1 MAMQG
6 LANLVEQAGARPVV
20 VNLAAPGARTTP
32 AYHWRRA
39 RRAAAAAVVLVQERR
54 LRGDPVRVHL
64 GCDGGAGMLY
74 AMALTIAARLAG
86 CSLAFH
92 HHSHANLDR
101 RRLLLTALVWLGGR
115 RALHVALRPPMAD
128 ALRQRY
134 GGALQITTL
143 SNAAFVPLP
152 APMRATGRAAR
163 PGRRLTIGM
172 ISNLSPA
179 KGLDLF
185 LDLARALRAAPGV
198 TCALAGPA
206 ASARDRLAI
215 QHSVAAGDVTW
226 AGAVDGAGKS
236 AFYQQIDLLVF
247 PSRHAHEAEPMVVL
261 EAMAHGVPVIAVDR
275 GCIRDL
281 LGDSGVALPGE
292 SDFVPAAL
300 ALIREIL
307 NDDAWLPAH
316 GRKAR
321 RRFEHERATALDQAA
336 RLLGLPALARVAGDE
351 DGDGRH
357 A

>member
-6 LANLVEQAGARPVV
+6 LASLVEQAGARPVV
-20 VNLAAPGARTTP
+20 INLAAPGARTTL

-39 RRAAAAAVVLVQERR
+39 RRAAAATVALVQERR

-74 AMALTIAARLAG
+74 AMALTVAARLAG

-101 RRLLLTALVWLGGR
+101 KRLLLAMLVWLGGQ
-115 RALHVALRPPMAD
+115 RALHVALRSPMAD
-128 ALRQRY
+128 ALRRRY
-134 GGALQITTL
+134 GEALQIATL

-152 APMRATGRAAR
+152 DPMRATDGAAPTR
-163 PGRRLTIGM
+163 PLTIGM

-179 KGLDLF
+179 KGLDQF
-185 LDLARALRAAPGV
+185 LALARALRASPGV

-206 ASARDRLAI
+206 ASARDRMAI
-215 QHSVAAGDVTW
+215 QNSVAAGEVTW
-226 AGAVDGAGKS
+226 AGPIDGADKS

-247 PSRHAHEAEPMVVL
+247 PSRHVHEAEPMVVL
-261 EAMAHGVPVIAVDR
+261 EAMAHGVPVLATDR

-281 LGDSGVALPGE
+281 LGDAGVALPQE

-300 ALIREIL
+300 ALIRAIL
-307 NDDAWLPAH
+307 SDAGWLPAH

-321 RRFEHERATALDQAA
+321 QRFEHERATALGQAA
-336 RLLGLPALARVAGDE
+336 RLLGLPALAPAAT
-351 DGDGRH
+351 DGRH